1 MEASSLD
8 ARDSC
13 SGSTSEV
20 FLENR
25 LDMEPCVCVELDSSS
40 ASSSCS
46 SSTANWV
53 WPVAASS
60 SLAAGDGSDASS

>member
-25 LDMEPCVCVELDSSS
+25 LDMEPCVELDSSS

-46 SSTANWV
+46 FSTANWV